1 MKIRKIL
8 FATMPL
14 DGHFNPLTSLAKHLL
29 QQGHDVR
36 WYTGNTFTEK
46 LKKLE
51 IPHYP
56 FKKALEVNQYNMD
69 TLFPERHQYK
79 TTISKLKFD
88 IDQIFILRAP
98 EYAEDIFQIYKDF
111 EFEVLVY
118 DNAFPAAQII
128 REKLHVPCVSM
139 GIMPLSESSVDL
151 PPAGMGLTPSS
162 GFWGR
167 RKQDFLRFLATNVL
181 FKHSTQQ
188 YNKVLEQFQI
198 SPAKGLIFD
207 IIVKQAD
214 LFLQSGVPGF
224 EYKRSDLSSHIKFVG
239 PLLPFKAVGS
249 SAEFK
254 YRELLKQYK
263 KVILATQGTV
273 ERDTE
278 KLLVPT
284 LEAFK
289 GTEYLLIVTTGGS
302 KTQELRKRYPQENI
316 VIEDFID
323 FTIVM
328 PIADVY
334 VSNGGYGGVLLSLQ
348 NRLPMVVAGI
358 HEGKNEINAR
368 IGYFKLGINLKT
380 ETPTPQQ
387 IRNSVDKVLSDNTYQ
402 KNVNQLGEEFERYDT
417 NVTCERYILN
427 LITQHKNRIIASQA
441 LESMLSA

>member
-1 MKIRKIL
+1 MKARKIL

-36 WYTGNTFTEK
+36 WYTGNIFTEK

-51 IPHYP
+51 IPHYR
-56 FKKALEVNQYNMD
+56 FQKALEVNQHTID
-69 TLFPERHQYK
+69 ELFPERHKYK
-79 TTISKLKFD
+79 SIVSKLKFD
-88 IDQIFILRAP
+88 IDQVFVLRAP
-98 EYAEDIFQIYKDF
+98 EYTADILKIYKEF

-139 GIMPLSESSVDL
+139 GIMPLAEFSVDL
-151 PPAGMGLTPSS
+151 PPTGMGLTPSS
-162 GFWGR
+162 SFWGR
-167 RKQDFLRFLATNVL
+167 RKQDFLRFLATHVL

-188 YNKVLEQFQI
+188 YNKVLAQFQI
-198 SPAKGLIFD
+198 PPVKGTIFD
-207 IIVKQAD
+207 IGVKQAD
-214 LFLQSGVPGF
+214 LLLQSGVPGF
-224 EYKRSDLSSHIKFVG
+224 EYKRSDMSAHVKFVG
-239 PLLPFKAVGS
+239 PLLPFQTGQNIG
-249 SAEFK
+249 EFK
-254 YRELLKQYK
+254 YRELLKRYK

-273 ERDTE
+273 ERDAE

-323 FTIVM
+323 FTMVM

-348 NRLPMVVAGI
+348 NRLPMVVAGV

-380 ETPTPQQ
+380 ETPTPRQV
-387 IRNSVDKVLSDNTYQ
+387 RESVEKVLSDNTYQ
-402 KNVNQLGEEFERYDT
+402 KNVNQLGEEFGRYDT

-427 LITQHKNRIIASQA
+427 LITQHKNRHIASQA